1 MRKINAFIVVAT
13 ADNISKMT
21 SEEISM
27 LAELLADLKNGQK
40 LSDSIS
46 FQIQDKSYSNVEV
59 VEVQEPVC

>member
-1 MRKINAFIVVAT
+1 MNKINGFIVVAT

-27 LAELLADLKNGQK
+27 LAELLADVKNGQK
-40 LSDSIS
+40 LSDFIS

-59 VEVQEPVC
+59 QEPVC

>member
-27 LAELLADLKNGQK
+27 LAELLAGVKNGAK
-40 LSDSIS
+40 LSDTIS
-46 FQIQDKSYSNVEV
+46 FSIQDKSYLNI
-59 VEVQEPVC
+59 EVQEPVC

>member
-1 MRKINAFIVVAT
+1 MNKINAFIVVAT

-59 VEVQEPVC
+59 QEPVC

>member
-21 SEEISM
+21 SDEISM
-27 LAELLADLKNGQK
+27 LAELLADVKNGQK
-40 LSDSIS
+40 LSDFIS

-59 VEVQEPVC
+59 QEPVC

>member
-27 LAELLADLKNGQK
+27 LAELLADVKNGQK
-40 LSDSIS
+40 LSDFIS

-59 VEVQEPVC
+59 QEPVC

>member
-1 MRKINAFIVVAT
+1 MNKINAFIVVAT

-27 LAELLADLKNGQK
+27 LAELLADVKNGQK
-40 LSDSIS
+40 LSDFIS

-59 VEVQEPVC
+59 QEPVC

>member
-27 LAELLADLKNGQK
+27 LAELLADVKNGQK

-46 FQIQDKSYSNVEV
+46 FQIQDKSYSNI
-59 VEVQEPVC
+59 EVQESVC

>member
-27 LAELLADLKNGQK
+27 LAELLADVKNGQK
-40 LSDSIS
+40 LSDFIS
-46 FQIQDKSYSNVEV
+46 FQIQDKSYSNI
-59 VEVQEPVC
+59 EVQEPVC